1 MAMTSTYFQSDGQV
15 RLLCE
20 HQGSPGMAA
29 IATHILGVLTKLLVE
44 EGQAVETGALLAV
57 VESMPGCA
65 DIGS

>member
-1 MAMTSTYFQSDGQV
+1 
-15 RLLCE
+15 
-20 HQGSPGMAA
+20 MAA